1 MKTKFIKIKDI
12 SEIDPSKATV
22 YDLNNR
28 YIDSKGKMYS
38 LKYNRNKRKIEI
50 IRIIRTPANAA
61 PFYEQKLQ
69 ENKKLNKN
77 TKSEFQTTTDYLNEP
92 EEDTVESAEETID
105 DIAFDADAFIT
116 ETLELMLTHKE
127 RLNGIIM
134 NINNSPL
141 TSGTSDETRD
151 LQNIFRNIDI
161 DGIQRIDK
169 VLNLHKEMASYP
181 RSVNYYLSKLDNKD
195 KKFAESLS
203 SEKQQIKYV
212 FLNEM
217 YYSIKNLYRTLK
229 KIINDVYIIIKDIDT
244 NELSNLTHLD
254 KQNIDD
260 ARTSIENTIG
270 EISKILNKVDS
281 LEEFLS
287 DAENF

>member
-1 MKTKFIKIKDI
+1 M
-12 SEIDPSKATV
+12 V
-22 YDLNNR
+22 
-28 YIDSKGKMYS
+28 
-38 LKYNRNKRKIEI
+38 
-50 IRIIRTPANAA
+50 
-61 PFYEQKLQ
+61 
-69 ENKKLNKN
+69 
-77 TKSEFQTTTDYLNEP
+77 
-92 EEDTVESAEETID
+92 
-105 DIAFDADAFIT
+105 
-116 ETLELMLTHKE
+116 
-127 RLNGIIM
+127 
-134 NINNSPL
+134 
-141 TSGTSDETRD
+141 
-151 LQNIFRNIDI
+151 
-161 DGIQRIDK
+161 
-169 VLNLHKEMASYP
+169 SYP
-181 RSVNYYLSKLDNKD
+181 RSINYYLSKLDNKD

-270 EISKILNKVDS
+270 EISNILNKVDS